1 MNKKIILVFFISFCF
16 PSTYLS
22 AASSDRA
29 VDSSFHLAELKKAD
43 NTVNKLGSPKEKVKK
58 EDDQEDSWVVPEWVR
73 RTNFTVQAGSDQKPQ
88 YFIETIQPLFGSQ
101 FKDIVIFNQ
110 TRISSQGERPKYNI
124 GFGLRKI
131 FWESLLL
138 GVNSFYD
145 YQDLHKHSRGG
156 IGFEAMTDRGLE
168 ARLNTYIA
176 ISGRHLVGEDF
187 LNKYYEKVAN
197 GFDWELGMPLPYIP
211 SVKVY
216 GGGDWYNFEHFKNKY
231 GWKFRAEF
239 TPMKYSRLNFEMFND
254 TKRDEAGYKFEGALT
269 FAFTSFSPRE
279 IMNDITSV
287 TTAYPKINLED
298 RVLDR
303 VVRDFD
309 ITLIKST
316 VSKGTGLTI
325 EGGLSG

>member
-1 MNKKIILVFFISFCF
+1 MDKKLLFLVVLVIFCL
-16 PSTYLS
+16 PVTYLS
-22 AASSDRA
+22 AALPDETAESPLQ
-29 VDSSFHLAELKKAD
+29 LADEKKGD
-43 NTVNKLGSPKEKVKK
+43 NPVNKLGSPKEEVKK
-58 EDDQEDSWVVPEWVR
+58 EDKEESWVIPEWVR
-73 RTNFTVQAGSDQKPQ
+73 RTNFAVQAGSDQKPQ
-88 YFIETIQPLFGSQ
+88 YFLETIQPLFDSQ

-110 TRISSQGERPKYNI
+110 TRISSQDARPKYNI

-131 FWESLLL
+131 FADSLLL
-138 GVNSFYD
+138 GINSFYD

-156 IGFEAMTDRGLE
+156 VGFEAITDRGLE

-176 ISGRHLVGEDF
+176 ISGRHLVNEDF
-187 LNKYYEKVAN
+187 SNKYYEKVAN

-216 GGGDWYNFEHFKNKY
+216 GGGNWYNFEHFKNQI
-231 GWKFRAEF
+231 GWKFRTEF
-239 TPMKYSRLNFEMFND
+239 TPMKYSRLDFEMFND
-254 TKRDEAGYKFEGALT
+254 TNRNETGYKFEGALT

-279 IMNDITSV
+279 IMKDITSA
-287 TTAYPKINLED
+287 TTAYPKVNLED

-316 VSKGTGLTI
+316 FNKGTGLTVQ
-325 EGGLSG
+325 GGKT

>member
-138 GVNSFYD
+138 GVNRSQAKYL
-145 YQDLHKHSRGG
+145 YS
-156 IGFEAMTDRGLE
+156 
-168 ARLNTYIA
+168 
-176 ISGRHLVGEDF
+176 DF
-187 LNKYYEKVAN
+187 
-197 GFDWELGMPLPYIP
+197 W
-211 SVKVY
+211 
-216 GGGDWYNFEHFKNKY
+216 
-231 GWKFRAEF
+231 
-239 TPMKYSRLNFEMFND
+239 
-254 TKRDEAGYKFEGALT
+254 
-269 FAFTSFSPRE
+269 
-279 IMNDITSV
+279 
-287 TTAYPKINLED
+287 
-298 RVLDR
+298 
-303 VVRDFD
+303 
-309 ITLIKST
+309 
-316 VSKGTGLTI
+316 
-325 EGGLSG
+325 

>member
-1 MNKKIILVFFISFCF
+1 
-16 PSTYLS
+16 
-22 AASSDRA
+22 
-29 VDSSFHLAELKKAD
+29 
-43 NTVNKLGSPKEKVKK
+43 
-58 EDDQEDSWVVPEWVR
+58 
-73 RTNFTVQAGSDQKPQ
+73 
-88 YFIETIQPLFGSQ
+88 
-101 FKDIVIFNQ
+101 
-110 TRISSQGERPKYNI
+110 
-124 GFGLRKI
+124 
-131 FWESLLL
+131 
-138 GVNSFYD
+138 
-145 YQDLHKHSRGG
+145 
-156 IGFEAMTDRGLE
+156 
-168 ARLNTYIA
+168 
-176 ISGRHLVGEDF
+176 
-187 LNKYYEKVAN
+187 
-197 GFDWELGMPLPYIP
+197 MPLPYIP

>member
-1 MNKKIILVFFISFCF
+1 MNKKIVFLFFLLLLIT
-16 PSTYLS
+16 PTAYL
-22 AASSDRA
+22 AAALPDKA
-29 VDSSFHLAELKKAD
+29 VDDSFQSTDAKKD
-43 NTVNKLGSPKEKVKK
+43 VNLVNQLGSPKEKVKK
-58 EDDQEDSWVVPEWVR
+58 EDDQEDSWVVPEWVK

-110 TRISSQGERPKYNI
+110 TRISSQSERPKYNI

-138 GVNSFYD
+138 GVNGFYD

-156 IGFEAMTDRGLE
+156 VGFEAFTDRGLE

-316 VSKGTGLTI
+316 VSKGTGFTV
-325 EGGLSG
+325 EGGSS